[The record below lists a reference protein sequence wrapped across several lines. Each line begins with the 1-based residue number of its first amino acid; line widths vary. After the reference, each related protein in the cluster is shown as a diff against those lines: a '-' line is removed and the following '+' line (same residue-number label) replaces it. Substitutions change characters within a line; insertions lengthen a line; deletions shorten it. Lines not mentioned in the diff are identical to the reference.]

1 MHIVFNGTTTSW
13 LSQQK
18 TMKVRKQCS
27 GIVREV
33 KEMNCKPIILYPTEM
48 TVKNKGKIN
57 FQVSRNW
64 ENLSPADS

>member
-1 MHIVFNGTTTSW
+1 MHIVFNGTTSW

-33 KEMNCKPIILYPTEM
+33 KEMNCKTIILYPTKI
-48 TVKNKGKIN
+48 TFKNKGKIH

-64 ENLSPADS
+64 ETLSPADS